1 MTAPD
6 LFPANMESLLGG
18 MEEAGETQGGESGQT
33 GVTNS
38 DTSNIKESSKDS
50 GK

>member
-18 MEEAGETQGGESGQT
+18 MEEAGETEGGEGE

>member
-6 LFPANMESLLGG
+6 LFLANMESLLGG
-18 MEEAGETQGGESGQT
+18 MEEAGETEGGET
-33 GVTNS
+33 GVTNG